1 MQLSTTVCLVT
12 GMDNERALAALERW
26 PAATSSERLRAARF
40 LARNVT
46 SVHRNRLSKVRGGEH
61 NSWVRRALDQALK
74 RSEIGET
81 VTQAVVVEEI
91 TETSIPDA
99 HLNEELRAQAIEL
112 TSALFLHEL
121 RPLVGLLE
129 GVAASEIDRYPC
141 SRTKAS
147 IDRVRSFLD
156 AIEKL
161 RKAAAPPDI
170 KEFDLTDMVIRAA
183 ADETAQGRAK
193 LNDFQEELD
202 ENTTVDT
209 ETEQVPRPLVI
220 ELSLARRDP
229 VFTMGDPTLLGIALA
244 NALRNAIEAAF
255 VVNEAHRNEV
265 VLNWGV
271 TDADSWIVVLDQG
284 CGLPMGWDHLTDPG
298 VSTKPKSQGHLG
310 MGLPIAQR
318 AIESMRGSI
327 RLTPRSGVGVSCE
340 IRWPREGILE

>member
-1 MQLSTTVCLVT
+1 
-12 GMDNERALAALERW
+12 MDNEQALAALERW

-40 LARNVT
+40 LARNAT
-46 SVHRNRLSKVRGGEH
+46 SVHRNRLSRVRVVEH

-74 RSEIGET
+74 RSEMGET
-81 VTQAVVVEEI
+81 VTQAVVVQKFA
-91 TETSIPDA
+91 ETSIPDA
-99 HLNEELRAQAIEL
+99 HLNEELRAQAIEQA
-112 TSALFLHEL
+112 SALFLHEL

-129 GVAASEIDRYPC
+129 GAAASEIDRYPC

-170 KEFDLTDMVIRAA
+170 KEFDLTDMVIRVA
-183 ADETAQGRAK
+183 ADEAAQGRAK
-193 LNDFQEELD
+193 LSDFQEEVD
-202 ENTTVDT
+202 ESTSIDT
-209 ETEQVPRPLVI
+209 ETEQVPRPPVI
-220 ELSLARRDP
+220 ELSFARRDP
-229 VFTMGDPTLLGIALA
+229 VFTTGDPTLVGIAAA
-244 NALRNAIEAAF
+244 NALRNAIEAALVVTAL